1 MTLHLIAGVL
11 LVGVQYDVG
20 ISIVEF
26 PVVVLWPVSHL
37 IACASALCMR
47 RNSYIYILMYVSFV
61 YTTVW
66 EHLVSNLLCS
76 VNAYMHL

>member
-26 PVVVLWPVSHL
+26 PVVVLGPVSHL
-37 IACASALCMR
+37 IACTSALKMR
-47 RNSYIYILMYVSFV
+47 RNSSICTMHVSFV